1 MHINDLSCL
10 FSSLWCRAQKPWDSG
25 PQTPTLLLWGITAF
39 MPDKTNQ
46 IKRKKCPS
54 NPGILTAGCKR
65 VFAFPWSDALK
76 TAHFPI
82 KGPMIFASCERWLM
96 CSTLSGSA
104 FYSPSLLRPGL
115 SEPPSCGKGNIPKAG
130 RGAWAPRCH
139 GVDAVI
145 CHSSA
150 LLSLVLTVTGSI
162 SGGVLSLHR
171 CNNRFITLVIFI
183 LTNAERKA
191 WPR

>member
-96 CSTLSGSA
+96 CSTLVDRPFTARRSSGQDSVSRPHVGRETFRRQEEERGPRA
-104 FYSPSLLRPGL
+104 VTALTPSYATLQ
-115 SEPPSCGKGNIPKAG
+115 
-130 RGAWAPRCH
+130 RC
-139 GVDAVI
+139 
-145 CHSSA
+145 
-150 LLSLVLTVTGSI
+150 SLWS
-162 SGGVLSLHR
+162 
-171 CNNRFITLVIFI
+171 
-183 LTNAERKA
+183 
-191 WPR
+191 